1 MQVRVIVG
9 AQAAYACISHE
20 SGTLDVRLNPGRS
33 ARKSMKES
41 AAELREKAAELTR
54 RAALIENAAEPGRLV
69 THPGPD
75 TAAATAPGHHH
86 QRRSK
91 SNAATQ
97 NDHLERQR
105 VRSARHGRN

>member
-1 MQVRVIVG
+1 MCHQLQNKVLTDIDKTPVLHHNCIMVASLNDGGNMQVRVIVG

-54 RAALIENAAEPGRLV
+54 RAALIENAAELV
-69 THPGPD
+69 D
-75 TAAATAPGHHH
+75 
-86 QRRSK
+86 
-91 SNAATQ
+91 
-97 NDHLERQR
+97 
-105 VRSARHGRN
+105 